1 MPAVSVVIPSLDGEK
16 LLPVALDS
24 LGLQTFRDFDIIVVD
39 NASKDGSLEL
49 LKSRY
54 PGIKVVALPR
64 NLGFAGAV
72 NRGIEA
78 SASEFVSVLNNDIEL
93 GPRWLEELHTA
104 LIEHVEAGAAGP
116 KMMRYFERNRIN
128 ILGLRLNRTGE
139 VELIGAGEDDHG
151 QYDQMRYVFGVSA
164 GAALYRRKMFDEIGL
179 FDEQFFAN
187 YEDADLAFR
196 AQLAG
201 YKALYVPAAVAYHMV
216 GSTIRR
222 RKYLSTYLN
231 NRNRII
237 FLWKNMPAETVEKH
251 LRIIFRREAGLL
263 LKRILLNFYKLRT
276 FYYLKGTVSGLMRI
290 PHALRQRKK
299 SGALRRVSADY
310 IESIMDKDFV

>member
-16 LLPVALDS
+16 LLPVVLES
-24 LGLQTFRDFDIIVVD
+24 LRLQTFQDFHVVVVD
-39 NASKDGSLEL
+39 NGSKDHSLEL
-49 LKSRY
+49 LKCRY
-54 PGIKVVALPR
+54 PEVLVVALQR

-72 NRGIEA
+72 NRGIKA

-93 GPRWLEELHTA
+93 DPRWLEELRAA
-104 LIEHVEAGAAGP
+104 LIEHPEVGAAGP
-116 KMMRYFERNRIN
+116 KMLMYFERNRIN

-237 FLWKNMPAETVEKH
+237 FLWKNMQAETVEKYF
-251 LRIIFRREAGLL
+251 LTIFRREAGLL

-276 FYYLKGTVSGLMRI
+276 FYYLKGTVSGLMHI
-290 PHALRQRKK
+290 PGVLQQRKK
-299 SGALRRVSADY
+299 SKALQRVSADY